1 MLVGA
6 ENTFMTTKNNFG
18 NEIPWEG
25 AYNYWEG
32 NKMEYI
38 KKLLLIVGCMAVIVI
53 FNCNIVYADNVCNV
67 ELGAIDGTN
76 GADVVSSIR
85 CRTEKYDRYTLHS
98 RLRYCFTAYTTLPY
112 PIHCCIA

>member
-6 ENTFMTTKNNFG
+6 EKTFMTTKNNFG

-67 ELGAIDGTN
+67 EIGAIDGTN

-85 CRTEKYDRYTLHS
+85 
-98 RLRYCFTAYTTLPY
+98 
-112 PIHCCIA
+112 

>member
-38 KKLLLIVGCMAVIVI
+38 KKLLLIVGCIKMP
-53 FNCNIVYADNVCNV
+53 CNHHKFA
-67 ELGAIDGTN
+67 
-76 GADVVSSIR
+76 
-85 CRTEKYDRYTLHS
+85 
-98 RLRYCFTAYTTLPY
+98 
-112 PIHCCIA
+112 

>member
-38 KKLLLIVGCMAVIVI
+38 KKIIV
-53 FNCNIVYADNVCNV
+53 NC
-67 ELGAIDGTN
+67 
-76 GADVVSSIR
+76 R
-85 CRTEKYDRYTLHS
+85 LHGGNS
-98 RLRYCFTAYTTLPY
+98 YF
-112 PIHCCIA
+112 

>member
-38 KKLLLIVGCMAVIVI
+38 KKLLLIVG
-53 FNCNIVYADNVCNV
+53 
-67 ELGAIDGTN
+67 
-76 GADVVSSIR
+76 
-85 CRTEKYDRYTLHS
+85 
-98 RLRYCFTAYTTLPY
+98 
-112 PIHCCIA
+112 